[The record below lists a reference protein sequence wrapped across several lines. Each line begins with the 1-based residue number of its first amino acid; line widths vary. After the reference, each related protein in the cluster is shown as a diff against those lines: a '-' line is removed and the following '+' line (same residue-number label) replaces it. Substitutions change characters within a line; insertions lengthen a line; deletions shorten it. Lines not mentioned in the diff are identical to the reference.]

1 MQGSGIELDAKKLL
15 TSLAQECISSAP
27 VIVLGSGAS
36 AAHGIPGMGK
46 LGDHLAASALP
57 AHLDKADLD
66 GWAAFCER
74 LKTTDLEAAL
84 TQVALTPAMTN
95 HVVTTTWDF
104 LNPFDVAV
112 FEQVVINRRLLPL
125 TRLFEHLFRSTVSE
139 IQVVTPNYDRL
150 GEYAA
155 EAGGFVAYTG
165 FTYGALASRAGT
177 TVPKLVYGKT
187 PARTVA
193 IWKVHGSFGWFIDGN
208 NVVTGL
214 PPMKSRPA
222 GLEPVI
228 VTPGIEKY
236 RLTHNEPYRSTM
248 THADEA
254 VRSANAFFCVGYGFN
269 DQHLQS
275 LLVERCQN
283 KGVPLVLITMSI
295 SDKAKEFFKSGK
307 CPRFMAL
314 EACEGGTRMLCNE
327 APDGV
332 GIAETEYWQLGEFLK
347 LVM

>member
-1 MQGSGIELDAKKLL
+1 MDALKVL

-36 AAHGIPGMGK
+36 AAHGIPGMVK
-46 LGDHLAASALP
+46 LGEHLVASALP
-57 AHLDKADLD
+57 AHIGKADHAN
-66 GWAAFCER
+66 WAAFCER

-84 TQVALTPAMTN
+84 TEVALTPAMTN

-104 LNPFDVAV
+104 LNPFDLKV
-112 FEQVVINRRLLPL
+112 FEQVVVNRRLLPL
-125 TRLFEHLFRSTVSE
+125 THLFEHLFQSTVTE

-165 FTYGALASRAGT
+165 FTYGALASRASS
-177 TVPKLVYGKT
+177 TVPKLMYGKT
-187 PARTVA
+187 LARTVA
-193 IWKVHGSFGWFIDGN
+193 IWKVHGSFGWFIDDN

-214 PPMKSRPA
+214 PPMRSRPA

-254 VRSANAFFCVGYGFN
+254 VRSAAAFFCVGYGFN

-283 KGVPLVLITMSI
+283 KGVLLVLVTMSI
-295 SDKAKEFFKSGK
+295 SNKAKEFFKSGT
-307 CPRFMAL
+307 CRRFLAL
-314 EACEGGTRMLCNE
+314 EAYEEGTRMFCNE

-332 GIAETEYWQLGEFLK
+332 DIPKTTYWQLGEFLK